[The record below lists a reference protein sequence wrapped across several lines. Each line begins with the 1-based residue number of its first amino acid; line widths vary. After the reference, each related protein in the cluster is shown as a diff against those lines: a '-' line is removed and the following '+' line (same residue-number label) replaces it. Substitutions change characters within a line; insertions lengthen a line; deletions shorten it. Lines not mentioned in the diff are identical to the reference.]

1 VPIGCAWLPNGWVA
15 RLKARAEAPLP
26 AQFEFHLRKR
36 PPWPW
41 IAVAASI
48 LVHIL
53 LLFGWITGRLPDVP
67 RFPRQ
72 LIVISQPAD
81 GPEQTTMRYQLPEL
95 VGEQGTAEVPTP
107 RRGTARA
114 RATRPELPT
123 APEAVTVLPK
133 PETRDPPEAD
143 SASTPAAVARASRIA
158 PGLAEG
164 RLWVRP
170 LPLPPQELAQRL
182 SRSRAVLL
190 DSAVSAIVQAYLD
203 SIANEPASKN
213 VGLPS
218 WTTEVA
224 GKKFGIDSK
233 NIYIA
238 GLKIPAAVLALL
250 PISGGNIDQN
260 RAYNR
265 LMDLRAD
272 LLYAAQ
278 RSQTLEEFKQAIR
291 EIRLRKERE
300 REFERNQR
308 TAPPPETPATP

>member
-1 VPIGCAWLPNGWVA
+1 LP
-15 RLKARAEAPLP
+15 P
-26 AQFEFHLRKR
+26 QFEFHLRKR

-41 IAVAASI
+41 ITVTASI
-48 LVHIL
+48 LVHSL

-67 RFPRQ
+67 RMPRQ
-72 LIVISQPAD
+72 LIVLSQPAD
-81 GPEQTTMRYQLPEL
+81 GPDQTTMRYQLPEP
-95 VGEQGTAEVPTP
+95 VGERGTGEVPTP
-107 RRGTARA
+107 RRGTARV
-114 RATRPELPT
+114 RVTRPELPT
-123 APEAVTVLPK
+123 VPEAVTVLPR
-133 PETRDPPEAD
+133 PEPREVPEAD
-143 SASTPAAVARASRIA
+143 SGSTPAAATRAPRIG

-170 LPLPPQELAQRL
+170 LPLPPKELAQRL
-182 SRSRAVLL
+182 SRSRAELL
-190 DSAVSAIVQAYLD
+190 DSTVSVIVQAYLD
-203 SIANEPASKN
+203 SIASDPASKN

-224 GKKFGIDSK
+224 GKKFGIDAK

-278 RSQTLEEFKQAIR
+278 RAQTLEEFKQVIR

>member
-1 VPIGCAWLPNGWVA
+1 VH
-15 RLKARAEAPLP
+15 AEASLRPPFDL
-26 AQFEFHLRKR
+26 HLRKR
-36 PPWPW
+36 GRWPW
-41 IAVAASI
+41 VAVAASV
-48 LVHIL
+48 LAHSL

-67 RFPRQ
+67 RLPRQ
-72 LIVISQPAD
+72 LIVLAPPAG
-81 GPEQTTMRYQLPEL
+81 GPDQAIVTYQLPQP
-95 VGEQGTAEVPTP
+95 VGERGANRLPQR
-107 RRGTARA
+107 RRGTAGRQPP
-114 RATRPELPT
+114 RPELPP
-123 APEAVTVLPK
+123 AAEAVTVLPR
-133 PETRDPPEAD
+133 PEPSPAREMP
-143 SASTPAAVARASRIA
+143 SAGETARVRASRIG

-170 LPLPPQELAQRL
+170 LPLPPRELAERL
-182 SRSRAVLL
+182 SQNRAELV

-203 SIANEPASKN
+203 SIASDPANKN

-224 GKKFGIDSK
+224 GRKFGLDSK

-250 PISGGNIDQN
+250 PIPGGNIDQN

-265 LMDLRAD
+265 LMDLRGD
-272 LLYAAQ
+272 LLYAA
-278 RSQTLEEFKQAIR
+278 RRAETLEEFKEVIR

-300 REFERNQR
+300 REFEKNQR

>member
-15 RLKARAEAPLP
+15 RWKARAEAPLP
-26 AQFEFHLRKR
+26 QRFEFHLWKR

-41 IAVAASI
+41 IAIAASI
-48 LVHIL
+48 LVHSL
-53 LLFGWITGRLPDVP
+53 LLFGWVSGRLPNLP
-67 RFPRQ
+67 RLPRQ
-72 LIVISQPAD
+72 LIVLSPPAD
-81 GPEQTTMRYQLPEL
+81 GPDQTTMRYRLPEP
-95 VGEQGTAEVPTP
+95 VGEQGSSEVPTA
-107 RRGTARA
+107 RRGTARIPP
-114 RATRPELPT
+114 TRPELPPV
-123 APEAVTVLPK
+123 PEAVTMLPR
-133 PETRDPPEAD
+133 PETRETLAD
-143 SASTPAAVARASRIA
+143 SGSTPAEMTRASRIG

-170 LPLPPQELAQRL
+170 LPLPPKDLAQRL
-182 SRSRAVLL
+182 SQSRSELV

-203 SIANEPASKN
+203 SIANDPASKN

-250 PISGGNIDQN
+250 PISAGNIDQN

-278 RSQTLEEFKQAIR
+278 RAQTLDEFKQVIR
-291 EIRLRKERE
+291 EIRLRRERE
-300 REFERNQR
+300 REFEKNQR

>member
-1 VPIGCAWLPNGWVA
+1 LPQ
-15 RLKARAEAPLP
+15 
-26 AQFEFHLRKR
+26 QFEFHLRKR

-48 LVHIL
+48 LVHSL
-53 LLFGWITGRLPDVP
+53 LLFGWVTGRLPDVP

-81 GPEQTTMRYQLPEL
+81 GPDQTTMRYQLPEP
-95 VGEQGTAEVPTP
+95 VGEQGTSEVPAP
-107 RRGTARA
+107 RRRGTARA

-123 APEAVTVLPK
+123 VPEAVAVLPRQD
-133 PETRDPPEAD
+133 TRDLEAD
-143 SASTPAAVARASRIA
+143 SGSTPAAMTRASRIG

-170 LPLPPQELAQRL
+170 LPLPPRDLAQRL
-182 SRSRAVLL
+182 SQNRVELL

-203 SIANEPASKN
+203 SIASDPASKN

-278 RSQTLEEFKQAIR
+278 RAQTLEEFKQVIR

-300 REFERNQR
+300 REFEKNQR
-308 TAPPPETPATP
+308 TAPPPGTPATP